1 MNNLAKWFNDNGD
14 NTLRLD
20 YDLNDNSIVFDLGG
34 YHGGWAKNIIDIYNC
49 NIYIFEPFINYFNL
63 IKDKFNSNDKVKIY
77 NFGLSNKTSE
87 ELLYISE
94 DGSSIFQKNNNA
106 IKINLVDINNFLQE
120 EKLTQI
126 DLIKINIEGSEYD
139 VLEQLIQ
146 SDYINNIKN
155 IQVQFHKFVENAE
168 NRRNEIRKKLSE
180 THYETY
186 CYEFVWENWRL
197 K

>member
-34 YHGGWAKNIIDIYNC
+34 YHGRWAKNIIDKYNC

-94 DGSSIFQKNNNA
+94 DGSSIFQRNNNA
-106 IKINLVDINNFLQE
+106 TKINLVDINNFLQE
-120 EKLTQI
+120 EKITQI

-146 SDYINNIKN
+146 SDYIKNIKN
-155 IQVQFHKFVENAE
+155 IQVQFHKFVENSE
-168 NRRNEIRKKLSE
+168 NQRNKIRKKLSE